1 MSTGPGN
8 LFSTRLSFKI
18 NALVILAVLVLC
30 GLWTALVVG
39 RESRILQADLE
50 REGRS
55 LGIFL
60 GLSAVDPLL
69 YKDPLKLDA
78 LVEDAKK
85 VEGELY
91 AFVTDKAGK
100 PLTSVAG
107 SFNAGDPAVK
117 ALVEAKREADDIL
130 QLANRVKE
138 ARHVQEISLPVN
150 LDQDQL
156 GTVVIALSRER
167 NLAEI
172 RKTLLLLSGLGLLVA
187 GCLVGVITPVIRA
200 YVLKPLLR
208 AGAAADQIASGDLT
222 QRIAVGSR
230 DEVGQ
235 LCGALNRMADRIA
248 EVARLVK
255 GSAGDLASASSAMN
269 SSTNLVSQGASE
281 LSASVEEVS
290 AAMEQMGASINQ
302 NAANAQATKEISQK
316 AAADA
321 LEGGRAVGQTVEAM
335 QAITA
340 RIGIIEEIARQTNLL
355 ALNAAIEAARA
366 GDHGRGFAV
375 VAAEVRKLAERSQ
388 QAAAEINMLSTGS
401 LEVAQRAGGL
411 LNRIVP
417 DIRRTAELVQEIT
430 AASNEQKQG
439 VEQTGTTIGQLDRV
453 TQQNAASAEQLTSTS
468 EALAVQAE
476 ELTRAVAFFRV
487 GETAA
492 GTELDLPRLRAE
504 TRGISG
510 T

>member
-1 MSTGPGN
+1 MSVGPGN
-8 LFSTRLSFKI
+8 VFSTRLSLKI
-18 NALVILAVLVLC
+18 NFPVILAVLALC
-30 GLWTALVVG
+30 ALWTTLVVT

-55 LGIFL
+55 LGVFL
-60 GLSAVDPLL
+60 ALSAVDPLL

-100 PLTSVAG
+100 PLTSTAG
-107 SFNAGDPAVK
+107 SFNAADAAVK
-117 ALVEAKREADDIL
+117 AVLEAGKESTDVL
-130 QLANRVKE
+130 PLAARVKE
-138 ARHVQEISLPVN
+138 ARHVQEIVVPVN

-156 GTVVIALSRER
+156 GTVVIGLSRER
-167 NLAEI
+167 NLSEI
-172 RKTLLLLSGLGLLVA
+172 RRTLLLLGGLGILVA
-187 GCLVGVITPVIRA
+187 GCLVAVITPVLRA
-200 YVLKPLLR
+200 YVLRPLLR
-208 AGAAADQIASGDLT
+208 AGAAADRIAAGDLT
-222 QRIAVGSR
+222 ERIVVGSR

-248 EVARLVK
+248 DVARLVK
-255 GSAGDLASASSAMN
+255 ESAGDLAGASSAMN

-302 NAANAQATKEISQK
+302 NAANALATKEISQK

-321 LEGGRAVGQTVEAM
+321 LEGGRAVAQTVEAM
-335 QAITA
+335 EAITA

-388 QAAAEINMLSTGS
+388 EAAAEINMLSSGS
-401 LEVAQRAGGL
+401 LEVAQRAGRL
-411 LNRIVP
+411 LDRIVP

-453 TQQNAASAEQLTSTS
+453 TQQNAASAEQLTSTA
-468 EALAVQAE
+468 EALAAQAE
-476 ELTRAVAFFRV
+476 DLTRAVAFFRV
-487 GETAA
+487 GDDGGGAA
-492 GTELDLPRLRAE
+492 DGER
-504 TRGISG
+504 
-510 T
+510 